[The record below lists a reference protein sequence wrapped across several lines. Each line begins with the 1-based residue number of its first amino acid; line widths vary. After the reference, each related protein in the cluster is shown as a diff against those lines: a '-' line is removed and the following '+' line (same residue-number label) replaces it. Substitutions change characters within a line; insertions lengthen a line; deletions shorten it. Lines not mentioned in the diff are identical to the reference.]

1 MEISEDPW
9 EISKL
14 PLRRQKY
21 LWLHEFSD
29 WLPVWHALKLM
40 ERSGASFSDET
51 LVGIRKNREA
61 AEKLLAHVLA
71 RHEELGVSQ
80 KPEVAIEWENMRE
93 GR

>member
-1 MEISEDPW
+1 MGTSEDLWGISE
-9 EISKL
+9 L

-21 LWLHEFSD
+21 LWPHKLSE
-29 WLPVWHALKLM
+29 WLPVWHGLKLM

-61 AEKLLAHVLA
+61 TEKLLSHVLA
-71 RHEELGVSQ
+71 RHKELGVLQ
-80 KPEVAIEWENMRE
+80 TPEIAIEWEKMKE